1 MDSTGAG
8 GPRTR
13 FVADS
18 DQNST
23 RNGQV
28 ASWLDRAR
36 RDAFHTAKKS
46 WGRYVTFGVRT
57 DFNPC
62 RAISDQNMGRTPP
75 ECVANE
81 STDHDA
87 SLGNLSEICKIFQF
101 GAKIGAW
108 CTRTAFGRKLPT

>member
-36 RDAFHTAKKS
+36 RDALCTAKNCWS
-46 WGRYVTFGVRT
+46 HDITFGVRT
-57 DFNPC
+57 DFNSC
-62 RAISDQNMGRTPP
+62 RAISDQKMGRTLP

-87 SLGNLSEICKIFQF
+87 FLGRLSEI
-101 GAKIGAW
+101 
-108 CTRTAFGRKLPT
+108 